1 MDWYRSNY
9 IWSFDDL
16 FAGIKPETISPMTD
30 TTGHS
35 SKVLG
40 WSAAFQNNFFR
51 LKSGY
56 YRLVL

>member
-1 MDWYRSNY
+1 
-9 IWSFDDL
+9 
-16 FAGIKPETISPMTD
+16 MTD